1 MEYDYQIAEGEL
13 PAQPNCSYYGTDDV
27 IGKMFLIGL
36 FANLIAVTSIVFN
49 TFYTIVFIRN
59 PSLRR
64 SGVFYFGVIAVID
77 IIMGIN
83 YIAVMVVPVYMDYY
97 FYLPLWH
104 VFLSYFRIVMTESN
118 CAMFASM
125 LMIVLA
131 TTERFLKTFDGK
143 TISVC
148 RKFLERNRY
157 GVSAFCIFLA
167 CAYKYVIYYELDVEH
182 HPHCTE
188 FEEYEIIAGP
198 YAMDPNYRFYFM
210 FLLRNTLDRILPF
223 LVLLTMNV
231 LIVKALKEDERLK
244 LQKESVVSNGK
255 TVNLKSHRRNVK
267 DATRALISL
276 VSIYLL
282 SQSLQVFL
290 TVWETINRSSLEDG
304 FPTMYSYLNDIVS
317 IFTLLASCLRFPIYF
332 CCNRLIHTA
341 SIDTLHGMRITCFMG
356 NSKKPQEYSPIHG
369 IPNSLECGGAVDGGS
384 KTSLSSPESI
394 SKPSA
399 VYDEKLQEWRL

>member
-1 MEYDYQIAEGEL
+1 MEEDDYQIGEM
-13 PAQPNCSYYGTDDV
+13 QNCSYYGTDDV
-27 IGKMFLIGL
+27 IGKVFLIGI
-36 FANLIAVTSIVFN
+36 FATLIAVTSIIFN

-64 SGVFYFGVIAVID
+64 SGLFYFGVIAVID

-97 FYLPLWH
+97 LYLPLWH
-104 VFLSYFRIVMTESN
+104 IFLSYFRIVMAESN
-118 CAMFASM
+118 MAMFASM

-143 TISVC
+143 AISVC

-167 CAYKYVIYYELDVEH
+167 CAYKYVIYYELDVDH
-182 HPHCTE
+182 HPHCTD
-188 FEEYEIIAGP
+188 FMEYEIIAGP

-223 LVLLTMNV
+223 LVLLTMNIM
-231 LIVKALKEDERLK
+231 IVKAVKEDERQK

-255 TVNLKSHRRNVK
+255 SVNVKSHRRNVK

-341 SIDTLHGMRITCFMG
+341 SVDTLHGMRITCLMG

-369 IPNSLECGGAVDGGS
+369 IPNSLECGGAGDGGS
-384 KTSLSSPESI
+384 KMSLSSPESI

>member
-1 MEYDYQIAEGEL
+1 MD
-13 PAQPNCSYYGTDDV
+13 
-27 IGKMFLIGL
+27 
-36 FANLIAVTSIVFN
+36 
-49 TFYTIVFIRN
+49 FYT
-59 PSLRR
+59 
-64 SGVFYFGVIAVID
+64 
-77 IIMGIN
+77 
-83 YIAVMVVPVYMDYY
+83 
-97 FYLPLWH
+97 YLPLWH
-104 VFLSYFRIVMTESN
+104 IFLSYFRIVMTESN
-118 CAMFASM
+118 CALFASM

-131 TTERFLKTFDGK
+131 TTERFLKTFDGNA
-143 TISVC
+143 ISFC

-157 GVSAFCIFLA
+157 LVSAFCIVLA
-167 CAYKYVIYYELDVEH
+167 CGYKYVTYYELDVVHNEQ
-182 HPHCTE
+182 CSG
-188 FEEYEIIAGP
+188 FDEYEIVAGE
-198 YAMDPNYRFYFM
+198 YARNPTYRFYFM

-223 LVLLTMNV
+223 VILLTMNI
-231 LIVKALKEDERLK
+231 LIVRAVKGEERRK

-255 TVNLKSHRRNVK
+255 AVSSKTHRRNVK

-304 FPTMYSYLNDIVS
+304 FPIIYSYLNDIVS

-341 SIDTLHGMRITCFMG
+341 SIDTLHGMHLACCLE

-369 IPNSLECGGAVDGGS
+369 LPNSLECGGPLGS
-384 KTSLSSPESI
+384 PDSC

-399 VYDEKLQEWRL
+399 IYDEKLQEWRL

>member
-1 MEYDYQIAEGEL
+1 MDYEYEL
-13 PAQPNCSYYGTDDV
+13 IEEPGKHNCSYLGTDYMV
-27 IGKMFLIGL
+27 GKMFLIGL
-36 FANLIAVTSIVFN
+36 FATLIAVTSIIFN

-83 YIAVMVVPVYMDYY
+83 YLALMVVPVYMDYY
-97 FYLPLWH
+97 HYLPLWH
-104 VFLSYFRIVMTESN
+104 MFVSYVRIGMAESS

-143 TISVC
+143 TISVS
-148 RKFLERNRY
+148 RKFLEKNRY
-157 GVSAFCIFLA
+157 GVSAFCILLA
-167 CAYKYVIYYELDVEH
+167 CAYKYVTYFELDVERY
-182 HPHCTE
+182 PECPD
-188 FEEYEIIAGP
+188 FEEYEIAAGP
-198 YAMDPNYRFYFM
+198 YAKDENYRFYFM

-223 LVLLTMNV
+223 LVLLTMNI
-231 LIVKALKEDERLK
+231 LIVKAVKEDERLK

-304 FPTMYSYLNDIVS
+304 FPVMYSYLNDIVS

-356 NSKKPQEYSPIHG
+356 SSKKPQEYSPIHG
-369 IPNSLECGGAVDGGS
+369 IPNSLECGGAIDGGS